1 MTAIINNQPLSRSLI
16 REKIINITKE
26 RIKQIYN
33 TNVVVIDGSIVVKIP
48 VKLAEVIYD
57 FNERSCTSNN

>member
-1 MTAIINNQPLSRSLI
+1 MIY
-16 REKIINITKE
+16 ITKE

-33 TNVVVIDGSIVVKIP
+33 TNVAVIDGSIVVKIP
-48 VKLAEVIYD
+48 VKLVEVIYD